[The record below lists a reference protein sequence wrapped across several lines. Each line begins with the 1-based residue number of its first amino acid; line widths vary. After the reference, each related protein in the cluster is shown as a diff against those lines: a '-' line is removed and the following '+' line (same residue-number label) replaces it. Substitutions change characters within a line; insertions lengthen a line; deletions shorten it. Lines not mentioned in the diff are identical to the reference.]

1 MPACLCEARC
11 VRLVYE
17 LLKGWHGEQV
27 GELVVTDLAATR
39 QHLEELGLCHARQ
52 QMLHEDEDLLS
63 QCLGHVQVHLELGRD
78 PSHHV
83 HRQVP
88 EGVLRG
94 DEEEGLR
101 RSLGHEEELRPRA
114 EILTSAPTA

>member
-1 MPACLCEARC
+1 MHLGGVARTLALLLLLAVLCLREARC

-63 QCLGHVQVHLELGRD
+63 LCLGHVQVHL
-78 PSHHV
+78 
-83 HRQVP
+83 
-88 EGVLRG
+88 
-94 DEEEGLR
+94 
-101 RSLGHEEELRPRA
+101 
-114 EILTSAPTA
+114 